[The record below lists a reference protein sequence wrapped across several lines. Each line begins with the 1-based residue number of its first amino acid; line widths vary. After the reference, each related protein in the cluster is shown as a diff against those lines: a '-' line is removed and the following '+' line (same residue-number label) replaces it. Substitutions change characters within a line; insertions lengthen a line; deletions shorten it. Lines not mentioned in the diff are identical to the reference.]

1 VSSAKAA
8 PVTAIVMPLVK
19 VAPIA
24 NAVRSRRA
32 VQFVCIVFVPQPFEE
47 GFSYDWGWRS
57 TAQGAARLK

>member
-1 VSSAKAA
+1 
-8 PVTAIVMPLVK
+8 MPLVK